1 MKFPTAAECM
11 QTVAKQS
18 RNAVIPSTFL
28 SVADYKNSLT
38 NAVIELVCAIYKLH
52 FAFIDYFLDTD

>member
-1 MKFPTAAECM
+1 MKFPTAAECL
-11 QTVAKQS
+11 QAVAKQS

-38 NAVIELVCAIYKLH
+38 NAVIELVCAIYI
-52 FAFIDYFLDTD
+52 FAFRFY